1 MKTNCENFRYVEKYR
16 PYRDLTFKFYNNG
29 RLVIIDNSNEEVI
42 SPRDLRSDSRDFYI
56 RRRIAF
62 IKNQLTASQLKYA

>member
-1 MKTNCENFRYVEKYR
+1 MKKQCENYRYVEKGR
-16 PYRDLTFKFYNNG
+16 PYRDLTFKFYADG
-29 RLVIIDNSNEEVI
+29 RLVIIDNNAEEVI
-42 SPRDLRSDSRDFYI
+42 APRDLKGDSLDFYV